1 MPSKLKNF
9 LWRLC
14 HESLPTAD
22 LLNHR
27 SMSTTNVCGLCAAQ
41 DRHALIDCVMARSVW
56 SLSSKELV
64 ESMCENLSMNAKT
77 WVFTMHDI
85 LEHNEFTRMV
95 VTLWAIWR
103 ARRKVIHEEI
113 YESPL
118 STNSFINF
126 YLKEL
131 KLVAKPCQPLVRTT
145 THRQS
150 AWLPPLPGYAKVN
163 VDAAVGRGRRHGSV
177 AAISRDSTANFWEHR
192 LWFFQA
198 LPIRPLLNAWR

>member
-1 MPSKLKNF
+1 
-9 LWRLC
+9 
-14 HESLPTAD
+14 
-22 LLNHR
+22 
-27 SMSTTNVCGLCAAQ
+27 
-41 DRHALIDCVMARSVW
+41 
-56 SLSSKELV
+56 
-64 ESMCENLSMNAKT
+64 
-77 WVFTMHDI
+77 MHDI
-85 LEHNEFTRMV
+85 LEQNEFTRMV

-126 YLKEL
+126 YLKQL

-163 VDAAVGRGRRHGSV
+163 VDDVVDGECRKGAVAV
-177 AAISRDSTANFWEHR
+177 FCRDQEGIFLGASSITHR
-192 LWFFQA
+192 F
-198 LPIRPLLNAWR
+198 I